1 MFVFWFVYIINCFT
15 ECSVFFFIQYTS
27 AIVVSDILQILPT
40 RVLRTSINLSN
51 GFYGHKL
58 IFLLVHRHFHC
69 IFLLVLCYYNFA
81 ITQAISNWSSF
92 ELTKLSK
99 HCLLG
104 LIEGPLISYNFRKLH
119 KTTKWAN
126 VVQHYY
132 NVFTRVFS
140 KMSWSGHKH
149 LLLVKESLIR

>member
-1 MFVFWFVYIINCFT
+1 MHYSSKNGYRHLVVAANLPSISLSGSVVSRPAAVMKIISFWSNSKRCPSAAWNCQLRDYCT
-15 ECSVFFFIQYTS
+15 GNSSIYTNNCSCLSFGLCILSIALLSVLFFFIQYTS

-81 ITQAISNWSSF
+81 ITQAISN
-92 ELTKLSK
+92 
-99 HCLLG
+99 
-104 LIEGPLISYNFRKLH
+104 
-119 KTTKWAN
+119 
-126 VVQHYY
+126 
-132 NVFTRVFS
+132 
-140 KMSWSGHKH
+140 
-149 LLLVKESLIR
+149 